1 VLQHMGELDLHLLGR
16 PGGSPPSGGAA

>member
-16 PGGSPPSGGAA
+16 PGGPPAGAA